1 MISAL
6 LSGNGQRCV
15 QSKSR
20 SVALLGY
27 RSQLTSPSMRC
38 GPQPMCSWSGS
49 AFDDFGLTAIPLSGS
64 EDNTRP
70 GIFRVLL
77 HACEVVVECLN
88 LVVNL
93 IAHDAGMR
101 PAFHARPFDL
111 AVEIHIAAVFLGR
124 QIKIRLLQLGEHFAL
139 EQHAAQAWIVHPK

>member
-1 MISAL
+1 MMEAL
-6 LSGNGQRCV
+6 ESGNGQRLV
-15 QSKSR
+15 QSNST

-27 RSQLTSPSMRC
+27 RSQLTNPSMRC
-38 GPQPMCSWSGS
+38 GPQPTCNCNGS
-49 AFDDFGLTAIPLSGS
+49 SFDDFGLTAIPLSGS

-70 GIFRVLL
+70 DIFRVLL
-77 HACEVVVECLN
+77 HACEIVVECLH

-111 AVEIHIAAVFLGR
+111 AEEIHIAAVFLGR